1 MNQKLDVGTILSDS
15 WELFKKDPAALIVG
29 GVIAAIVP
37 FVITMIGY
45 FALLIPMVIGGASDS
60 DTGAALG
67 VVLGFI
73 LFFVLIVAAVIV
85 AVPLYAGL
93 FKMVIR
99 RVREG
104 RPAEIGDVLSCF
116 DQLGRLV
123 WAALVLGVIIGLAM
137 IVIIPGVYLAVIWV
151 YVIPLVVDR
160 RMSLGEAMSASK
172 KLVGTQGFW
181 STFVALLVLGVIAAV
196 ASFVPF
202 SQVVVYPWLI
212 AAVLAMYFVA
222 AGEGALLPSAVA
234 DKTRW
239 QGDTASPPAAGAR
252 GAWQAPTAPPAPGV
266 SSVEAPPASHDG
278 PAAAVPGRQ
287 VSVQHDPQHPAVPP
301 LPVPP
306 ATPDAPSSPSSLEDE
321 QRPPAQ

>member
-1 MNQKLDVGTILSDS
+1 MDQKLDVGRILSDS

-37 FVITMIGY
+37 FVIIMIGY
-45 FALLIPMVIGGASDS
+45 FAFLIPMVIGAASDS
-60 DTGAALG
+60 DTVAVLG
-67 VVLGFI
+67 VVLGFV

-93 FKMVIR
+93 FRMVIR

-151 YVIPLVVDR
+151 YVIPLIVDR
-160 RMSLGEAMSASK
+160 RMGLGEAMSASK
-172 KLVGTQGFW
+172 RLVDTQGFW
-181 STFVALLVLGVIAAV
+181 NTFVALLVLGVIAAV

-222 AGEGALLPSAVA
+222 AGEGTLLPSAVA
-234 DKTRW
+234 DKTGW
-239 QGDTASPPAAGAR
+239 QGGPVLSPAAGAS

-266 SSVEAPPASHDG
+266 SSVETPPASGDG
-278 PAAAVPGRQ
+278 LAAAVPGRQ
-287 VSVQHDPQHPAVPP
+287 ASVQHDPQHPVAPP

-306 ATPDAPSSPSSLEDE
+306 ATPDAHSSLPSSEDE
-321 QRPPAQ
+321 SRPPAQ